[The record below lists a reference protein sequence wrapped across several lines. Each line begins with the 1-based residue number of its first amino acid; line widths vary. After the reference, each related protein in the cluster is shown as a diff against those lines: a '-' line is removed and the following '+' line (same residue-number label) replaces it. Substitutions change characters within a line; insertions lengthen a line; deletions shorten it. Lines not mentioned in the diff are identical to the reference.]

1 MPRTA
6 VGSVY
11 GRDLFDNQG
20 MLATW
25 LPDRPLRVGD
35 IVSREPRTGI
45 LTVDTTLAKLV
56 PGVRHATITRTG
68 PTAVTLQRGATIDST
83 AATGIP
89 GASAALRFT
98 SASSFV
104 FAARNGTTEEYRHSA
119 PLREALL
126 SLAAANTWRDEWQIV
141 TTVRRFTACTIVIA
155 RESGTTARIAL
166 DPATALTGTDSL
178 AAATGVAIT
187 SGDASLWEL
196 TDAGP
201 LYEALTVRR
210 NFLTGR
216 PGVSSGG
223 FMDFGGE
230 PSGEYSIAPAELNEL
245 DIP

>member
-1 MPRTA
+1 MARSA
-6 VGSVY
+6 GSVY
-11 GRDLFDNQG
+11 GRALFDNQG

-35 IVSREPRTGI
+35 IVSRDSRTGI
-45 LTVDTTLAKLV
+45 LTVEATLAKLA
-56 PGVRHATITRTG
+56 PGTRHAISSRTG
-68 PTAVTLQRGATIDST
+68 PAAVTLQRGATIDFVAT
-83 AATGIP
+83 TGIP

-98 SASSFV
+98 AESSFI
-104 FAARNGTTEEYRHSA
+104 FAARTGSTEEYRHSA

-126 SLAAANTWRDEWQIV
+126 ALAAANVWRNEWQIV
-141 TTVRRFTACTIVIA
+141 TTVRRFAACTIVIA

-166 DPATALTGTDSL
+166 DPATALTGTETI
-178 AAATGVAIT
+178 AAATGVSIT

-210 NFLTGR
+210 NFLTGS

-223 FMDFGGE
+223 FMDFDLGL
-230 PSGEYSIAPAELNEL
+230 PDEYQIVPAGPGDLEL
-245 DIP
+245 P